1 MTIRFSHYV
10 PTETPVVGAPA
21 SPNQPVPLGQPPMLP
36 ASPIPLEVPP
46 DTFTPMS
53 APPASP
59 APAGLQFGG
68 KGCGKVQDAIRQLKR
83 LGFSKP

>member
-1 MTIRFSHYV
+1 
-10 PTETPVVGAPA
+10 
-21 SPNQPVPLGQPPMLP
+21 MLP

-53 APPASP
+53 APLASP

-68 KGCGKVQDAIRQLKR
+68 KGRGKVQDAIRQLKR